1 MAGLMKAIAHGL
13 VSRDEV
19 GVLAATAHALKF
31 SSFQE
36 MYFSDGFPPEFEV
49 RPKAELRNAPVAIVP
64 PDLDILPEPGKPLH
78 GEDLERFVRQSAREI
93 ARILG
98 LKKR

>member
-1 MAGLMKAIAHGL
+1 MAGLIKAAARGI
-13 VSRDEV
+13 VSKGDV

-36 MYFSDGFPPEFEV
+36 MYFSDGFPSEFEV
-49 RPKAELRNAPVAIVP
+49 RPKVELRNAPVAIEP
-64 PDLDILPEPGKPLH
+64 SDLDMLPEPGKPLH

-93 ARILG
+93 AKILG

>member
-1 MAGLMKAIAHGL
+1 MAGLIKATARGI
-13 VSRDEV
+13 VSRGEV

-36 MYFSDGFPPEFEV
+36 MYFSDSFPSEFEV
-49 RPKAELRNAPVAIVP
+49 RPKVELRNAPVPVQP
-64 PDLDILPEPGKPLH
+64 PNLDILPEPGKPLH
-78 GEDLERFVRQSAREI
+78 GEDLERFVRESAREI
-93 ARILG
+93 AKILD